1 MIARGTAAPFSKGE
15 PVKKRMTLHRETLC
29 ALDYTSQELRQAI
42 GVQSATC
49 QIPSICKSCYTHIGY
64 PTCK

>member
-1 MIARGTAAPFSKGE
+1 M
-15 PVKKRMTLHRETLC
+15 KKMTLHRETLC

-49 QIPSICKSCYTHIGY
+49 QIPSICKSCYTHFGY